1 MTRSRGRDNTA
12 GQTPCS
18 PRANPIILA
27 VSTSS
32 SRGGMGSSGVEE
44 WRDVA
49 DLFSDSVGGV
59 AAELKGC

>member
-12 GQTPCS
+12 GPTARS
-18 PRANPIILA
+18 PSANPIILA
-27 VSTSS
+27 LSTIN

-49 DLFSDSVGGV
+49 DLFSESIGGV